1 MEKTLFYY
9 STLSSPI
16 LRKHKTLGYGFLD
29 ETFLNNMIEDREIPL
44 IFISSFIKCC
54 EKFEWVI
61 KPFDFSS
68 VQRSYEKTNSIV

>member
-29 ETFLNNMIEDREIPL
+29 ETFLNQMIEDREIPL

-54 EKFEWVI
+54 EKFE
-61 KPFDFSS
+61 
-68 VQRSYEKTNSIV
+68 